1 MLQPFLLVSPQQ
13 QHQRTTG
20 SWWCKTQQSPTTAL
34 PDLLMEALCNKKNS
48 SDRLV
53 TVVLSGML
61 ESESQ
66 APLLLYL
73 DSDPLSACLTQR
85 GNIFPSASTVSLR
98 TESEREGE
106 ASSKKRLCETENWYL
121 AELFSILPFV
131 MQHRPPLATRSQCVC
146 ATRSCLLCGWGKLS
160 KARCCLCPSCPLWL
174 PLAFTLQGLTC
185 AHCPTEQHFLQR
197 CLLG

>member
-1 MLQPFLLVSPQQ
+1 
-13 QHQRTTG
+13 
-20 SWWCKTQQSPTTAL
+20 
-34 PDLLMEALCNKKNS
+34 MEALCDKKNS

-61 ESESQ
+61 ESVSQ

-73 DSDPLSACLTQR
+73 DSDLLSACLTQS
-85 GNIFPSASTVSLR
+85 GSVFPSASTISRR
-98 TESEREGE
+98 TESEGEGE

-131 MQHRPPLATRSQCVC
+131 MQHRPPLATRSQC
-146 ATRSCLLCGWGKLS
+146 ATRSCLLCGRGKLS
-160 KARCCLCPSCPLWL
+160 KARRCLCPCCPLWL

-185 AHCPTEQHFLQR
+185 ARCPAEQRFLQR
-197 CLLG
+197 CLLV